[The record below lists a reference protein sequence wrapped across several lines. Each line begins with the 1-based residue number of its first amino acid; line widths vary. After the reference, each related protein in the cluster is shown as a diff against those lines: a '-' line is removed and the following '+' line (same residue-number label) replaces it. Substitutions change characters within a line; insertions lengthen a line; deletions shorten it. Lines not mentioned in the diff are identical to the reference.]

1 MKIITFANQKG
12 GVGKSSLAI
21 HTAVELQGRGLRA
34 AILDLDAQGSAVKW
48 RLRRDKDE
56 PLVVGAE
63 LAQLASLIA
72 QLRNEG
78 YDYVFLDLPGRRAP
92 SVTEA
97 IKAANLMVIPT
108 RPLDMDVE
116 AAGETIAVA
125 QRLRKPYVFAMSIAP
140 PGERTRQY
148 AAALRAHGHPVLS
161 AVVGDRLT
169 YPDAI
174 AEGLGISEYEP
185 KGASAKEIRAFAD
198 ELLGAMT

>member
-1 MKIITFANQKG
+1 MKIIAFANQKG

-21 HTAVELQGRGLRA
+21 HTAVEMQGRGLRV

-48 RLRRDKDE
+48 RRRRDKDE
-56 PLVVGAE
+56 PLVVSVE
-63 LAQLASLIA
+63 LAQLASLLA
-72 QLRNEG
+72 QLNAED

-92 SVTEA
+92 SVTQG
-97 IKAANLMVIPT
+97 IKAADLMVIPT

-116 AAGETIAVA
+116 AAGETVAVA
-125 QRLRKPYVFAMSIAP
+125 QRLRKPYAFAMSIAP

-148 AAALRAHGHPVLS
+148 AAALRAHGHPVLRT
-161 AVVGDRLT
+161 VVADRLT

-185 KGASAKEIRAFAD
+185 KGAPAKEIRAFAN
-198 ELLGAMT
+198 ELLEAMK